1 MAQLF
6 SLGHMTHSSP
16 FILRAAVAATSG
28 VALTA
33 GWLQFVYERL
43 VVGSSV
49 FAPRW
54 WVLVLFFSLSALV
67 IFTFTLRKRDPKLA
81 AISWRVFAFSFLG
94 CVVEAFFGYRYV
106 VA

>member
-1 MAQLF
+1 
-6 SLGHMTHSSP
+6 MTQPSP

-43 VVGSSV
+43 IVRCSV
-49 FAPRW
+49 DVPRW

-67 IFTFTLRKRDPKLA
+67 IFTFALRKRDPKLA
-81 AISWRVFAFSFLG
+81 AISWRIFAFSFLG
-94 CVVEAFFGYRYV
+94 CVVEAFFGYNYV
-106 VA
+106 LA